1 MTQVE
6 RNFGTK
12 ALRRDGV
19 RCDTKGG
26 RALWRLS
33 VDKPGLAKL
42 LIYYFVTAVSIR
54 KANLLKRIAAHK
66 QDYTVV

>member
-26 RALWRLS
+26 RALEGYP
-33 VDKPGLAKL
+33 VDMPRLAKL
-42 LIYYFVTAVSIR
+42 LKV
-54 KANLLKRIAAHK
+54 LLK
-66 QDYTVV
+66 